1 MPDIITHILF
11 GCDMLDKLHKNKW
24 KNIIKNNKNLFL
36 LGCQGPDIF
45 YYNDFLPWIKNKR
58 GPKIGVLMHEKKTGD
73 FFVEGI
79 KYLKDNCQ
87 DKKDFELLFVYL
99 AGFMCHF
106 ALDTNAHPYVF
117 YFTGE
122 YDEDRVETHKYKG
135 FHKRLEQAID
145 VILLKEKKG
154 MEAYE
159 YPVFKKIDVG
169 TSLPHIIINFYD
181 YIFKELFDFNLNSDI
196 VNDSYNDKKK
206 VFKILYDPT
215 GYKKKLLRVLDLFFK
230 GKIDYK
236 DMIYPRKIDNTLDYM
251 NKNHV
256 KWVHPCDKNEEFN
269 YSFYDLYDMA
279 LNQGHYMI
287 KTFIY
292 FLEDTI
298 SENDMKKAYPNLSYI
313 TGKETDKPCV
323 QKYFSPIFKY

>member
-11 GCDMLDKLHKNKW
+11 GCDMLDKLDRSKW
-24 KNIIKNNKNLFL
+24 KNTIENNKNLFL

-58 GPKIGVLMHEKKTGD
+58 GPKIGGLMHEKKTGD

-79 KYLKDNCQ
+79 KYLKDNC
-87 DKKDFELLFVYL
+87 KKDSELLFVYL

-106 ALDTNAHPYVF
+106 ALDINAHPYVF

-145 VILLKEKKG
+145 VILLKEKRG
-154 MEAYE
+154 MEAYK

-169 TSLPHIIINFYD
+169 TSLPDIIINFYD
-181 YIFKELFDFNLNSDI
+181 YIFKELFDLNLNGDI
-196 VNDSYNDKKK
+196 ANDSYKDKKK
-206 VFKILYDPT
+206 VFKILYDPI
-215 GYKKKLLRVLDLFFK
+215 GYKKKLLGILDLFFN

-236 DMIYPRKIDNTLDYM
+236 DMIYPRKIDSTLDYM

-269 YSFYDLYDMA
+269 YSFYDLYDIA
-279 LNQGHYMI
+279 LNQGYYMI
-287 KTFIY
+287 KTFIC

-298 SENDMKKAYPNLSYI
+298 SEYDMKKAYPNLSYT